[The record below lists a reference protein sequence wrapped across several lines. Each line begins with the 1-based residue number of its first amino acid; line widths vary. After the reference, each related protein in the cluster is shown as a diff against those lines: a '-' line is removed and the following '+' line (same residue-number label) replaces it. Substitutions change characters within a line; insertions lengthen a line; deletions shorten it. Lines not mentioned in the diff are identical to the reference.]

1 VGIPSTALHPA
12 AKEIVMRVILLGLVI
27 CCPLLVFAASSGKPR
42 LYVIESESCGPC
54 RVFCEHWSQT
64 PGFAAT
70 LRSAF
75 DVRGLHWE
83 NPEQQRLAQQ
93 LGVSR
98 LPAFVVVLPNGR
110 QYEPIIGFTTPND
123 LLQRLRL
130 PLLPATSEK
139 SSKSKS
145 QPRSE
150 TSADDT
156 SRQEIRRLESSI
168 ETLRKQLQ
176 SLNIPADQS
185 TELQALRKTLE
196 DLQSAGERSPGP
208 VDISTEMP
216 AAGGLSLGS
225 KLPGGL
231 MTFAVK
237 AAAAIALPEVAI
249 PAGAMSL
256 GATAFGWWL
265 GRRRRRTGPVTSMSD
280 QSRVV
285 PIAVES
291 PPPPQFIHTETRFVD
306 VERDTHAQ
314 AHAWA
319 VAELVRKYPGAAG
332 FAETLQSLITQF
344 MNAKGKP

>member
-1 VGIPSTALHPA
+1 
-12 AKEIVMRVILLGLVI
+12 MRVVLLGLVI
-27 CCPLLVFAASSGKPR
+27 CCPLLVFAAGGEKPR

-70 LRSAF
+70 LRASF
-75 DVRGLHWE
+75 EVRGLHWE

-98 LPAFVVVLPNGR
+98 LPSFVVVLPNGR
-110 QYEPIIGFTTPND
+110 QYEPIVGYTSPND
-123 LLQRLRL
+123 LLQRLGL
-130 PLLPATSEK
+130 PLLPASSEK
-139 SSKSKS
+139 SSKSNS
-145 QPRSE
+145 QPRSG
-150 TSADDT
+150 TAADDT
-156 SRQEIRRLESSI
+156 ARQEIRRLESSI
-168 ETLRKQLQ
+168 EILRKQLQ

-196 DLQSAGERSPGP
+196 DLQSASERSPGP
-208 VDISTEMP
+208 VDISTEIP

-225 KLPGGL
+225 QLPGSL
-231 MTFAVK
+231 MAFAVR

-249 PAGAMSL
+249 PAGTFSVV
-256 GATAFGWWL
+256 ATVAGWWL
-265 GRRRRRTGPVTSMSD
+265 GRRSGGRKGGRSMSSAPQH

-306 VERDTHAQ
+306 VERDSYAQ

-319 VAELVRKYPGAAG
+319 VAELVRKYPGAQA

>member
-1 VGIPSTALHPA
+1 
-12 AKEIVMRVILLGLVI
+12 MRIGLLGLVI
-27 CCPLLVFAASSGKPR
+27 CCPILLFVAGGGKPR

-54 RVFCEHWSQT
+54 RVFCEHWSET
-64 PGFAAT
+64 PGFATT

-75 DVRGLHWE
+75 EVRGLHWE

-110 QYEPIIGFTTPND
+110 QCTPIIGYTSPND
-123 LLQRLRL
+123 LLQRLGL
-130 PLLPATSEK
+130 PLLPATAPQTSKQNPPSEN
-139 SSKSKS
+139 
-145 QPRSE
+145 
-150 TSADDT
+150 DT
-156 SRQEIRRLESSI
+156 ARQEIRRLESSI

-196 DLQSAGERSPGP
+196 DLQSAAERSPVP
-208 VDISTEMP
+208 VDVSSEMP
-216 AAGGLSLGS
+216 AAGGLSMGS
-225 KLPGGL
+225 RLPGL
-231 MTFAVK
+231 MSFAVK

-249 PAGAMSL
+249 PAGAFSVA
-256 GATAFGWWL
+256 ATVAGWWL
-265 GRRRRRTGPVTSMSD
+265 GRRSGGRNGRRSTSPAPEH

-285 PIAVES
+285 PIAVEN

-314 AHAWA
+314 ATAWA

-332 FAETLQSLITQF
+332 FAETLQSLISQF